1 MRGSILVSSI
11 DEEKISMAETVAAR
25 APAKLS
31 STPAK
36 QRYFWQDAVRHIRR
50 DFLTIVAL
58 VGLIVLTLACLL
70 GPIIVENVLHID
82 VNRTNIVQRYQPPG
96 ELHLLG
102 TDNLGRDQFL
112 RLLYGGRVSL
122 AIAYFA
128 SFLSI
133 LIGVTVGMFAGFYG
147 GWVDD
152 VIIWLINTLESIP
165 AIFILLTASTIWS
178 PSPSVLI
185 LILSALGWVGTCR
198 LVRGEVIALRER
210 DYIQAARALGAP
222 NIRLMFNHIL
232 PNVISTVIVSLTIS
246 AGVLILIESGLS
258 FLGLGVQEPTP
269 SWGNMLIDARTYF
282 AKGTYLVI
290 WPGAMIAITVLF
302 FYILGDGLRD
312 ALDPRSSRK

>member
-1 MRGSILVSSI
+1 
-11 DEEKISMAETVAAR
+11 MAETAVER
-25 APAKLS
+25 APVKLAS
-31 STPAK
+31 QPAK
-36 QRYFWQDAVRHIRR
+36 QRYYWQDALRYIRHDR
-50 DFLTIVAL
+50 LTFIAL
-58 VGLIVLTLACLL
+58 IGLIVLTVACLI

-96 ELHLLG
+96 SLHLLG

-128 SFLSI
+128 STLSI
-133 LIGVTVGMFAGFYG
+133 VIGVTLGTIAGFYG
-147 GWVDD
+147 RWIDD
-152 VIIWLINTLESIP
+152 VLIWLINTLESIP
-165 AIFILLTASTIWS
+165 TIFVLLTASTIWS
-178 PSPSVLI
+178 PSPTI
-185 LILSALGWVGTCR
+185 LIVLLSVLGWVPTCR
-198 LVRGEVIALRER
+198 LVRGEVISLRER
-210 DYIQAARALGAP
+210 EYIQAARALGAP
-222 NIRLMFNHIL
+222 NHRLMLNHIL
-232 PNVISTVIVSLTIS
+232 PNVLSTVIVSLTIS

-290 WPGAMIAITVLF
+290 WPGALIAVTVLF

-312 ALDPRSSRK
+312 ALDPRSARK

>member
-1 MRGSILVSSI
+1 
-11 DEEKISMAETVAAR
+11 MAETVAERVPVKIANQ
-25 APAKLS
+25 
-31 STPAK
+31 PAK
-36 QRYFWQDAVRHIRR
+36 QRYYWQDALRYISHDR
-50 DFLTIVAL
+50 LTFIAL
-58 VGLIVLTLACLL
+58 IGLIVLTLACIV
-70 GPIIVENVLHID
+70 GPVIVENVLHID

-96 ELHLLG
+96 SLHLLG

-128 SFLSI
+128 STLSI
-133 LIGVTVGMFAGFYG
+133 LIGVTLGTIAGFYG
-147 GWVDD
+147 RWVDD
-152 VIIWLINTLESIP
+152 ILIWLINTLESIP
-165 AIFILLTASTIWS
+165 TIFVLLTASTIWS
-178 PSPSVLI
+178 PSPTILI
-185 LILSALGWVGTCR
+185 LILSALGWVPTCR
-198 LVRGEVIALRER
+198 LVRGEVISLRER

-222 NIRLMFNHIL
+222 NHRLMLHHIL
-232 PNVISTVIVSLTIS
+232 PNVVSTVIVSLTIS

-290 WPGAMIAITVLF
+290 WPGALIAVTVLF

-312 ALDPRSSRK
+312 ALDPRSARK